1 MVISRNA
8 YIELIRRQIYGSQ
21 PSNDA
26 EITKGL
32 VNRWLN
38 IAAAA
43 AAKQNYRDNISLD
56 GITSVN
62 NSFYTT
68 FKGLVPTKD
77 EQFLWKI
84 TLPQIPLGIG
94 AVDGVTTCVFKDAA
108 TGQISYPVVLL
119 SENQK
124 SFQKG
129 RRQIPNKLI
138 GYPEGKYIY
147 VLSTLLLSAYTA
159 TVTMISSGDGDDL
172 TSTVNIPDDYFPFI
186 CDFIR
191 NQLTIQR
198 QMPQDVT
205 NDGLDAVTT
214 T

>member
-8 YIELIRRQIYGSQ
+8 YIELIRRRIYGSQ

-38 IAAAA
+38 IAAGA
-43 AAKQNYRDNISLD
+43 AAKQNYRDNVALD
-56 GITSVN
+56 GITCVN

-68 FKGLVPTKD
+68 FKGIVPTKD
-77 EQFLWKI
+77 EQFLWKV

-94 AVDGVTTCVFKDAA
+94 AVDGVSTLVFKDAA
-108 TGQISYPVVLL
+108 TGQVSYPVVLL
-119 SENQK
+119 GENQK

-129 RRQIPNKLI
+129 RREIPNKLI
-138 GYPEGKYIY
+138 GYTEGKYAY
-147 VLSTLLLSAYTA
+147 VMSTIQLSQYTA

-191 NQLTIQR
+191 TQLMAQR
-198 QMPQDVT
+198 AVPVDVQ
-205 NDGLDAVTT
+205 NDGLDSIVTT
-214 T
+214 

>member
-1 MVISRNA
+1 MVISRKA
-8 YIELIRRQIYGSQ
+8 YIEMVRRQIYGDQ

-26 EITKGL
+26 NITVNL

-38 IAAAA
+38 FAAAA
-43 AAKQNYRDNISLD
+43 AAKQNSKDNLIID
-56 GITSVN
+56 GINTVN

-68 FKGLVPTKD
+68 FKTISISQD
-77 EQFLWKI
+77 ENFLWKI

-94 AVDGVTTCVFKDAA
+94 NIEGVSTVVIKDAA
-108 TGQISYPVVLL
+108 TNQISYPVVLM

-124 SFQKG
+124 SFQRG
-129 RRQIPNKLI
+129 MRAIPNKLL
-138 GYPEGKYIY
+138 GYPEGKFVYI
-147 VLSTLLLSAYTA
+147 LSTLLLSEYTA
-159 TVTMISSGDGDDL
+159 TVTMVSSGDGTDL

-186 CDFIR
+186 CDWIR
-191 NQLTIQR
+191 GQLMAQR
-198 QMPQDVT
+198 AAPVDAT